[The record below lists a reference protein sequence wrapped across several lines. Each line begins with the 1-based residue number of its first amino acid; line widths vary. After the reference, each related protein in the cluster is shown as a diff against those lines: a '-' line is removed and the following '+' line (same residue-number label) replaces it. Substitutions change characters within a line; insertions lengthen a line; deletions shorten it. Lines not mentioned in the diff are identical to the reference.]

1 MTLRLGEEMTPYGEM
16 ILPLLISMNSQARV
30 SPGIKDNSTIAIC
43 RFCFVCPRV
52 VPYVVQYF
60 PSLCMKVAKL
70 RDTEEKE
77 QATKGLCVIIQ
88 QAPEVFPEC
97 FHNFVAVVASWY
109 GMIAGV
115 IARNAISN
123 MELGQMMLNVLNGY
137 KQSAGSEWE
146 SFYNQKVDI
155 RFRQILRNNFNFY
168 SCVC

>member
-1 MTLRLGEEMTPYGEM
+1 MTLRMGEEMTPYGEM

-60 PSLCMKVAKL
+60 
-70 RDTEEKE
+70 
-77 QATKGLCVIIQ
+77 Q

-109 GMIAGV
+109 GRIAGV